1 MRVLAF
7 DMDGVLVD
15 SERYWLELERESIFP
30 TTVAADVDPEDVTG
44 MNVNDLYHHLTA
56 EYGTTVDE
64 AAFVDRYD
72 RAAATVYGEQVALL
86 EGVDGLLARLDEA
99 ADVRVAL
106 VSSSPVRWID
116 RVLDR
121 FELREAFDAVVSAEH
136 VDRGKPA
143 PDVYTHTASVLAAD
157 PAASLAVED
166 SANGLRA
173 AAAAGYETVGYLNG
187 TNEAAALSAADQVVE
202 GAAELERVVE
212 GWLDA

>member
-30 TTVAADVDPEDVTG
+30 STVATDVDPEEVTG
-44 MNVNDLYHHLTA
+44 MNVNDLYHHLSA

-64 AAFVDRYD
+64 AAFVERYD
-72 RAAATVYGEQVALL
+72 RAAVTVYDEQVTLL
-86 EGVDGLLARLDEA
+86 EGLDGLLARLEEA
-99 ADVRVAL
+99 PDVRVAL

-121 FELREAFDAVVSAEH
+121 FDLRGAFDAVVSAEH
-136 VDRGKPA
+136 VERGKPD
-143 PDVYTHTASVLAAD
+143 PDVYARAASVLDAD

-187 TNEAAALSAADQVVE
+187 TNEVAALSAADRVAE
-202 GAAELERVVE
+202 GPVDLERAVE
-212 GWLDA
+212 AWLDA

>member
-30 TTVAADVDPEDVTG
+30 ETVAAAVDPEEVTG

-56 EYGTTVDE
+56 EYGTTVGE
-64 AAFVDRYD
+64 AGFVERYD
-72 RAAATVYGEQVALL
+72 RAAATVYGEQVTLL
-86 EGVDGLLARLDEA
+86 EGFDRLVARLDDR
-99 ADVRVAL
+99 DVRVAL
-106 VSSSPVRWID
+106 VSSSPVRWVG

-121 FELREAFDAVVSAEH
+121 FDLRDAFDAVVSAEH

-143 PDVYTHTASVLAAD
+143 PDVYEHTASLLGAD
-157 PAASLAVED
+157 PTASLAVED

-173 AAAAGYETVGYLNG
+173 ADAAGYETVGYLNG
-187 TNEAAALSAADQVVE
+187 TNEASALADADRVAEGPGELDDVVAA
-202 GAAELERVVE
+202 
-212 GWLDA
+212 WLGR